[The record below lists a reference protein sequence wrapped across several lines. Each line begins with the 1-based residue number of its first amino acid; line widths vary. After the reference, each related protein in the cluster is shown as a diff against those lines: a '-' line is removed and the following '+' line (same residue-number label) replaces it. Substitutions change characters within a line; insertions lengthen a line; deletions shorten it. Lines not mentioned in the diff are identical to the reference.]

1 MEKYKEKVRLRVIY
15 LTWIMLLTCLIN
27 IVLLSNRNRLPEI
40 SDFILGFQSGVFTG
54 LLFVFIIF
62 IVKYRKSM
70 KSEEALKKLYIE
82 ENDERGQLIGYKG
95 SVSTTVAMLI
105 LLAFSTIVAGFFNEI
120 IFFTLLGV
128 FGMLLIVYCAFMA
141 YFKKTL

>member
-27 IVLLSNRNRLPEI
+27 IVLLSNRSRLPEI
-40 SDFILGFQSGVFTG
+40 SDFIRGFQSGVFTG
-54 LLFVFIIF
+54 LLLVFLIF

-70 KSEEALKKLYIE
+70 KSDEALKKLYIE
-82 ENDERGQLIGYKG
+82 ENDERGQLIGYKV
-95 SVSTTVAMLI
+95 SVFTTVAMLI
-105 LLAFSTIVAGFFNEI
+105 LLALSTVVAGFFNEI
-120 IFFTLLGV
+120 IFFTLLGNLGV
-128 FGMLLIVYCAFMA
+128 FLIIFCAFTV